1 LILFHHTQ
9 VEVVGV
15 SEELKRIAYDALTSR
30 PNFAYT
36 LKEVQADLKRV
47 FATGW
52 FSSCVPDAED
62 TRDGVKLVI
71 KVCVC
76 AAALPQLQY
85 GPRVASC

>member
-1 LILFHHTQ
+1 MPQ

-15 SEELKRIAYDALTSR
+15 SEDLKRIAYDALTSR

-71 KVCVC
+71 KVC
-76 AAALPQLQY
+76 
-85 GPRVASC
+85 

>member
-1 LILFHHTQ
+1 MLQ

-15 SEELKRIAYDALTSR
+15 SEDLKRIAYDALTSR

-71 KVCVC
+71 KV
-76 AAALPQLQY
+76 
-85 GPRVASC
+85 R

>member
-1 LILFHHTQ
+1 LLFLQ

-15 SEELKRIAYDALTSR
+15 SEDLKRIAYDALTTR

-71 KVCVC
+71 KVRLCV
-76 AAALPQLQY
+76 AAGQLQLL
-85 GPRVASC
+85 C